1 MAYDIDARSG
11 LPMVG
16 GIPLPLTP
24 QQMQAAGIGPA
35 SQAPVA
41 NMPGGIPLPQGG
53 NPYGGLP
60 PDAVAGIGGGPVV
73 QQSSG
78 DIGAPMAPVG
88 AHGPGVA
95 FAPGVAD
102 PYARFRVY
110 LDNGAAPAAPPGLAS
125 MAAQQQAAIDLR
137 RGMTPAEAAAQSAAG
152 TLPPEAARFA
162 EKVESPKVGATGAQP
177 LKLIPTVGEAQQSAA
192 ANPAGTMSAAAQA
205 AYDATMAG
213 GRAGPAKLVTT
224 SETVKSTQLG
234 AVPEKLSGDIADQE
248 ADIDRQQAA
257 ASDMTA
263 VAATHSLQQQA
274 EVIRQQQADAAAAQA
289 ERARVDQRISS
300 LQAKSDSDEA
310 AMVQAKPQGI
320 KDYWGGSML
329 AQMISGLS
337 LALGAGV
344 QTRTGVNP
352 AEQMLDKSIDR
363 WVNDQKQQYDAAK
376 DKATL
381 SNNKYKDALQTFG
394 TPEAAQA
401 QLRLQSLAAKNAL
414 AQNMAEQSKVP
425 QWLANAQLEQQRTAL
440 QQKQLSAQSIQ
451 QAGMTTTEATKK
463 LQGGPG
469 SGLSAADRIVKAY
482 KNAADVTT
490 SARIATGT
498 TNEDVRT
505 GVEVAK
511 QQGAGQL
518 AHVAITDAADSLS
531 ALRRQTSSVTG
542 RVGGGAGITDAQK
555 TDAIM
560 KLTAAY
566 QASNPR
572 MKSGTAT
579 EQAKALLEG
588 IEGAT
593 RLTPKQDE
601 KLREAEKLLR
611 GDAVRAA
618 ARHAS
623 GSAAPETSDDEIG
636 ATE

>member
-1 MAYDIDARSG
+1 
-11 LPMVG
+11 MVG
-16 GIPLPLTP
+16 GVPLPLTP
-24 QQMQAAGIGPA
+24 EQMAAAGVSPEQ
-35 SQAPVA
+35 S
-41 NMPGGIPLPQGG
+41 PGGIPMPSMQ
-53 NPYGGLP
+53 NPYSGLP
-60 PDAVAGIGGGPVV
+60 ANAVAGPG
-73 QQSSG
+73 
-78 DIGAPMAPVG
+78 GAPTDVSAPV
-88 AHGPGVA
+88 
-95 FAPGVAD
+95 D
-102 PYARFRVY
+102 PAIM
-110 LDNGAAPAAPPGLAS
+110 
-125 MAAQQQAAIDLR
+125 MAAQQQAQPSPVAFRSMI
-137 RGMTPAEAAAQSAAG
+137 GAPPAAPVSNEHAPAPTRADALLGAGGAPAA
-152 TLPPEAARFA
+152 
-162 EKVESPKVGATGAQP
+162 P

-192 ANPAGTMSAAAQA
+192 ANQAGTMSAAAQA

-213 GRAGPAKLVTT
+213 ARPTGPAKLVTT
-224 SETVKSTQLG
+224 SETVKSTKLG
-234 AVPEKLSGDIADQE
+234 TLPDGMADDIADQE

-257 ASDMTA
+257 ASDMIA
-263 VAATHSLQQQA
+263 VAATHSLQRQA
-274 EVIRQQQADAAAAQA
+274 DVIKQQQADAAAAQA

-344 QTRTGVNP
+344 QARTGHNP
-352 AEQMLDKSIDR
+352 AEEMLDKSIDR

-381 SNNKYKDALQTFG
+381 SNNKYKDALQIFG

-440 QQKQLSAQSIQ
+440 QQKEARAQGIQ
-451 QAGMTTTEATKK
+451 TAGMTTTEATKK

-469 SGLSAADRIVKAY
+469 SGGSLADRIVKAHE
-482 KNAADVTT
+482 NAAKVTT
-490 SARIATGT
+490 ADRVTTGT

-511 QQGAGQL
+511 QQGAGQQ

-555 TDAIM
+555 TDAIL

-566 QASNPR
+566 QASNPK

-588 IEGAT
+588 IEGAS

-618 ARHAS
+618 ARYAS